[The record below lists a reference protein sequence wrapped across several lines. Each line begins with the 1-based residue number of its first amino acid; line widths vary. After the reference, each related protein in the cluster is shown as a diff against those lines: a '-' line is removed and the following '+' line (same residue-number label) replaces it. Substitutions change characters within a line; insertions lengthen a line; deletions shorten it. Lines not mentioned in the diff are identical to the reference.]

1 MIINLIQPMK
11 SLLTLIFIFYNIT
24 FIYSQVGVNTTTP
37 QATLDI
43 NGNVMI
49 RNVDPVTN
57 PTDRNL
63 AAQDS
68 ILVRSNNEVMRVSS
82 SDVLNATL
90 KTAVKGGFTNATSA
104 TLVLSS
110 TYTQIPFDSEEFDLN
125 DEYDPATHTFTAK
138 QDGIYTI
145 KVRINASNS
154 INASINY
161 GVCIRKNGVV
171 VARENFANITV
182 DVVFPELTV
191 GIITIPEIDLLELPV
206 TPPVRK
212 VESLEQL
219 NTGDTITFELF
230 SDLGATVNLSEGIED
245 CQFTIVQIR

>member
-1 MIINLIQPMK
+1 MK

-161 GVCIRKNGVV
+161 GVCRRKNGVV

-191 GIITIPEIDLLELPV
+191 GIITIPETDLLELPV